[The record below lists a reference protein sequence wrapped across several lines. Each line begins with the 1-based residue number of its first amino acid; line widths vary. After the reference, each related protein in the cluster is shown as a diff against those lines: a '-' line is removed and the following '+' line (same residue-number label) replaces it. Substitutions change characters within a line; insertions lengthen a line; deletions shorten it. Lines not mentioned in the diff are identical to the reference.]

1 MVFTDDLPIRGKT
14 VVLDHGGGVT
24 SVYAH
29 PGEISV
35 SPDESVDR
43 GRPLGHAGSTG
54 AASSA
59 QVRWKMHVAGIPTN
73 PLEWL
78 DETLPNRQQPA
89 D

>member
-1 MVFTDDLPIRGKT
+1 MAFTGDLPIRGRT
-14 VVLDHGGGVT
+14 VLLDHGGGVA

-29 PGEISV
+29 LGEISV

-43 GRPLGHAGSTG
+43 GRPLGRAGSTG
-54 AASSA
+54 AAPGA
-59 QVRWKMHVAGIPTN
+59 QVRWEMHVAGIPTN

-78 DETLPNRQQPA
+78 DETLPNRQQPT